1 MPATAI
7 IADRDTHRDG
17 WYTVHVRFARSIA
30 RGFAWTLFS
39 MSAAQAGALLTTIL
53 AARLLG
59 QDVFGALG
67 AVQTTAVSLSN
78 IASAGLGISATRYL
92 AELCDTNPVR
102 AGRIAGLI
110 SLVTLITAT
119 TLAGALLALGLPWSA
134 PLFGRGEVQS
144 ALSLSAIYVFFTT
157 LSGFQMGALLGLQ
170 AYRALAVAAF
180 SQTLVAPVLMY
191 GLASSFGLRGA
202 VAALDAAAVWLWVI
216 QFAALRSALRNRRIA
231 VSYSGLWEERRIF
244 SRFALPAAC
253 SGIIG
258 NLAISASTW
267 MVVRSA
273 GGRAQYAQFAAANS
287 LRVLILFV
295 PAVVNKVV
303 VPLFAATP
311 ERSKGTF
318 HQSFWSNVQ
327 LNAGFAFLAAGVLIF
342 LRGPLLGLF
351 GKHYTSSPMFPVL
364 CAAAVLEVIA
374 AALFQALLRQGAIW
388 TQVGVITLWSVALV
402 AIAALLADRLG
413 GAALALA
420 YCVSWATSIAAY
432 AWFALRYAPRPGD
445 APADSPRATGT
456 RNLED
461 GRC

>member
-1 MPATAI
+1 MDAAPLI
-7 IADRDTHRDG
+7 DDRGTSPDG

-39 MSAAQAGALLTTIL
+39 TATAQAGALLTTIL

-59 QDVFGALG
+59 QEVFGALG
-67 AVQTTAVSLSN
+67 AVQTTAVSLAN

-92 AELCDTNPVR
+92 AQTCDADPQR

-110 SLVTLITAT
+110 SLTTLITAT
-119 TLAGALLALGLPWSA
+119 AMTGALLTLGLPWSA
-134 PLFGRGEVQS
+134 RLFGRGEMES

-157 LSGFQMGALLGLQ
+157 VSGFQAGALLGLQ

-180 SQTLVAPVLMY
+180 SQTVVAPLLMY

-202 VAALDAAAVWLWVI
+202 VAALDAAAVWLWLV
-216 QFAALRSALRNRRIA
+216 QFGALRSALRAKGIT
-231 VSYSGLWEERRIF
+231 VSHSGLWEERRVF

-253 SGIIG
+253 SGIIA

-267 MVVRSA
+267 IVVNSA

-287 LRVLILFV
+287 LRALILFV
-295 PAVVNKVV
+295 PAVVNRVV

-311 ERSKGTF
+311 EPLNGKFR
-318 HQSFWSNVQ
+318 QSFWTNVQ
-327 LNAGFAFLAAGVLIF
+327 LNAAFALLTAGALII

-351 GKHYTSSPMFPVL
+351 GKHYVSSPLFPLL
-364 CAAAVLEVIA
+364 CAAAVLEVTA
-374 AALFQALLRQGAIW
+374 AALSQALLRQGALW
-388 TQVGVITLWSVALV
+388 TQVGAMTLWSVALV
-402 AIAALLADRLG
+402 TIAAPLADRMG

-420 YCVSWATSIAAY
+420 YSVSWLAASAAY
-432 AWFALRYAPRPGD
+432 FRFAARSVPRTGAASGSLLRAMAAR
-445 APADSPRATGT
+445 S
-456 RNLED
+456 LED
-461 GRC
+461 